1 MMCLVSDMLL
11 CCLRVDGENFSVG
24 QRQLIC
30 LGRALLRK
38 PKILLMDE
46 ATASVD
52 VQTGTVLSLSPLF
65 LGCFSVS
72 LSLLSFFVPMPSFV
86 LSLLHPL

>member
-1 MMCLVSDMLL
+1 MLFA
-11 CCLRVDGENFSVG
+11 DGENFSVG

-72 LSLLSFFVPMPSFV
+72 LSLLSFSVPMPSFV